1 MLFCCFT
8 TMSEMFS
15 LAWNDEVRNL
25 CAANALHFQSK
36 PIPFVAC
43 ESDSRR
49 DIFNVPLRQNIS
61 IPCTMELTS
70 VYKVFD
76 KNLNSQ
82 NANLIPQNANLIP

>member
-1 MLFCCFT
+1 
-8 TMSEMFS
+8 MSEMFS

-49 DIFNVPLRQNIS
+49 DIFNVPLRQNIFI
-61 IPCTMELTS
+61 IPVVLLLPPVHFALWFS
-70 VYKVFD
+70 FVVIRR
-76 KNLNSQ
+76 NSS
-82 NANLIPQNANLIP
+82 